1 MTRRKNKLKKRRSTS
16 DISKNTPSDTTE
28 KGKLVAFEQR
38 TEMSG
43 PLPPPEIIEKYNQIC
58 PGAAERII
66 AMAEKQA
73 QHRQEVESKALEAGI
88 ADAKSDRTQI
98 RRGQYLGFVIAFVG
112 VAGGVYAVVKG
123 AGWAGTAIAGAPL
136 VGLVT
141 ALIYGRKP
149 KHIPEENAKDQ

>member
-1 MTRRKNKLKKRRSTS
+1 MTRRKNKKKHQSTPV
-16 DISKNTPSDTTE
+16 ISGNTPSDATE
-28 KGKLVAFEQR
+28 KGNLVAFEQR

-43 PLPPPEIIEKYNQIC
+43 PLPPPQILEKYNQIC
-58 PGAAERII
+58 PGAAERILS
-66 AMAEKQA
+66 MAEKQA
-73 QHRQEVESKALEAGI
+73 RHRQEVESKALEAGI

-123 AGWAGTAIAGAPL
+123 AGWAGTAVAGAPL

-149 KHIPEENAKDQ
+149 KHIPEETIKDQ